1 MNNKIQAFFTSS
13 NKIFNLIITVTIC
26 IVLLMNYGCSKIVY
40 PMSWQA
46 TPVIADGD
54 LKDWNLPLQY
64 YDEDSRLNYS
74 MSNDDKNLYICV
86 RAGDQQSQFK
96 MIRAGFNVWIDTT
109 GKKNQ
114 TVGIRFPLDEKLLP
128 HHSPIQH
135 EKGRKQD
142 MNELMSKMVLEQSQM
157 QLLGFKNAGNGVSPL
172 RNESGIAAAIKWD
185 STGVLAYEAVIPFKT
200 FYKDNLT
207 SSSISKIWT
216 ICFVLNGIEQ
226 VSDKKD
232 SGDNAG
238 NGGGRGGG
246 GMGGGG
252 GMRGGGGGM
261 RGGGG
266 GHGGGQNPGLSESNT
281 IRNYVHLTLK

>member
-1 MNNKIQAFFTSS
+1 
-13 NKIFNLIITVTIC
+13 
-26 IVLLMNYGCSKIVY
+26 
-40 PMSWQA
+40 
-46 TPVIADGD
+46 
-54 LKDWNLPLQY
+54 
-64 YDEDSRLNYS
+64 
-74 MSNDDKNLYICV
+74 
-86 RAGDQQSQFK
+86 
-96 MIRAGFNVWIDTT
+96 
-109 GKKNQ
+109 
-114 TVGIRFPLDEKLLP
+114 LDEKLLP

-185 STGVLAYEAVIPFKT
+185 STGVLAYETVIPFKT

-261 RGGGG
+261 RGGGDTTNQRYNLILSLNARNLFNTVNLSNPVSSLSSPNFG
-266 GHGGGQNPGLSESNT
+266 QSLSVAGGGFGGSSANNRRIDMS
-281 IRNYVHLTLK
+281 IRFSF